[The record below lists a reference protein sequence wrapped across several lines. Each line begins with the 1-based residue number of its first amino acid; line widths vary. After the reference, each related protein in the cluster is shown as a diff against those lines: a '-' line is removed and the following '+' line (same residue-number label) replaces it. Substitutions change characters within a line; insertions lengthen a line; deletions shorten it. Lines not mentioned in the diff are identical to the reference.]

1 MKTFEPG
8 SILCGVDFSRASETA
23 LAYTALLA
31 QAYGAQITVLHSHH
45 VEIPAYLGE
54 EQWAALEEQ
63 LATAA
68 ASSVEEM
75 RAFAASTLAT
85 LAPVA
90 EYLAVDAPPVD
101 GLLKTVEDRQP
112 GLVVLGSHG
121 HNRLNRFLLGS
132 VSAGVLREITCPLL
146 VTRHK
151 PGDAPDMPEIGHILC
166 PVNYTETAAAGLQAA
181 ASLAQRLDARL
192 SIIHS
197 LEGHGDKDAERERLC
212 QWVPTQVPVDC
223 TWETTPVVDGPAA
236 ERIVQ
241 AADEMGADLIVLG
254 GRRRSLL
261 TATILGATTERVVHH
276 ATCPVLTIVS
286 P

>member
-1 MKTFEPG
+1 MKTFELG
-8 SILCGVDFSRASETA
+8 SILCGVDFSPASQTA

-45 VEIPAYLGE
+45 VDMPAYLGE
-54 EQWAALEEQ
+54 EQWAALQEQ
-63 LATAA
+63 LAAAA
-68 ASSVEEM
+68 ASSEQEM
-75 RAFAASTLAT
+75 RKFAASTLGSLSPA
-85 LAPVA
+85 A

-101 GLLKTVEDRQP
+101 GLLKTVEDRHP
-112 GLVVLGSHG
+112 DLVVLGSHG
-121 HNRLNRFLLGS
+121 HNRLKRFLLGS
-132 VSAGVLREITCPLL
+132 VSAGVLRETTSPLL
-146 VTRHK
+146 VTRQK
-151 PGDAPDMPEIGHILC
+151 ASEAPAGPQIKHILC

-192 SIIHS
+192 SVIHS
-197 LEGHGDKDAERERLC
+197 LEEHGDKDAERERLC
-212 QWVPTQVPVDC
+212 QWVPTQMKMDC
-223 TWETTPVVDGPAA
+223 TWETAPVVDGPAA

-241 AADEMGADLIVLG
+241 AADEMGANLIVLG

>member
-1 MKTFEPG
+1 MKTFELG
-8 SILCGVDFSRASETA
+8 SILCGVDFSPASQTA

-31 QAYGAQITVLHSHH
+31 QAYGAQVAVLHSHH
-45 VEIPAYLGE
+45 VELPAYLGE
-54 EQWAALEEQ
+54 EQWAALEAQ
-63 LATAA
+63 LAGAA
-68 ASSVEEM
+68 DASLEEM
-75 RAFAASTLAT
+75 REFAAPGLGTLA
-85 LAPVA
+85 LAA

-101 GLLKTVEDRQP
+101 GLLKTVEERQP

-132 VSAGVLREITCPLL
+132 VSSGVLREITCPLL

-151 PGDAPDMPEIGHILC
+151 PGAPLDMPEIEHILC

-192 SIIHS
+192 SVIHS
-197 LEGHGDKDAERERLC
+197 LEGQGDQDAERERLC
-212 QWVPTQVPVDC
+212 QWVPAQVPVDC
-223 TWETTPVVDGPAA
+223 TWETAPVVAGPAA

-261 TATILGATTERVVHH
+261 TATILGATTERVVRH

-286 P
+286 S